1 MKKIQLTTIIFIL
14 ISFTSEIKWTTD
26 SLFEKVDDSENYKY
40 NLIDPENI
48 LSETER
54 TTLIKEL
61 SNYSSK
67 NNYIPYFF
75 IVNEIEDNNKGK
87 NVFLEELGEK
97 ITRILMDYLLS
108 FENLL
113 ICLITTKEKTINIR
127 ASLGIKTRIEKALN
141 RIKLNSEKNIQNLK
155 YKNAFSS
162 ILLDIDSFTDTDYD
176 FIDKYYD
183 DDDFENPFGP
193 IDDDEDEYVDPYI
206 DDRRREKEKE
216 QETKKDENDNDN
228 DKIPIQRNDNDNDK
242 KKETKNSFWSVII
255 WILVFLVFALAITYY
270 FMFRKFKKMNHRKLN
285 YTSFMENLDSI

>member
-1 MKKIQLTTIIFIL
+1 MKKIQITTIIFIL
-14 ISFTSEIKWTTD
+14 ISLTSEIKWTTD
-26 SLFEKVDDSENYKY
+26 SLLEKVEDTENYKY

-87 NVFLEELGEK
+87 NVFLEEISER
-97 ITRILMDYLLS
+97 ITRLLMDYLLS

-113 ICLITTKEKTINIR
+113 LCLITTKEKTINIR
-127 ASLGIKTRIEKALN
+127 ASSGIKTRIEKALD
-141 RIKLNSEKNIQNLK
+141 RIKLNSEKNLQNLK

-193 IDDDEDEYVDPYI
+193 IDDDDEDEYVDPYV
-206 DDRRREKEKE
+206 DDRRKEKENE

-228 DKIPIQRNDNDNDK
+228 DKIPIQRNDNDK

-255 WILVFLVFALAITYY
+255 WILVFLVFALAIIYY
-270 FMFRKFKKMNHRKLN
+270 FMFRKFKKMNSRKLN